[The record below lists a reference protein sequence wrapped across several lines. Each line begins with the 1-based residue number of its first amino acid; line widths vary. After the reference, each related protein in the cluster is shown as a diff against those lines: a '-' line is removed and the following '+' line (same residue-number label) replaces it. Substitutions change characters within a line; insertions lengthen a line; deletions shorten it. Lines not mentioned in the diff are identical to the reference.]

1 MVHGN
6 AGKRSHGTPTL
17 SIVKCPGCGGEV
29 EMFSTDPM
37 ATCEACGKTVFN
49 EANSCI
55 RYCIHAEE
63 CWGKELC
70 DEFRRCVEK
79 EEVSA
84 RSDTD

>member
-1 MVHGN
+1 MVEGHAAKKG
-6 AGKRSHGTPTL
+6 HGTPTL
-17 SIVKCPGCGGEV
+17 SIVRCPVCGGEV

-37 ATCEACGKTVFN
+37 ATCETCGKTVFN
-49 EANSCI
+49 ESNTCI

-79 EEVSA
+79 EEVSE
-84 RSDTD
+84 RSDTV